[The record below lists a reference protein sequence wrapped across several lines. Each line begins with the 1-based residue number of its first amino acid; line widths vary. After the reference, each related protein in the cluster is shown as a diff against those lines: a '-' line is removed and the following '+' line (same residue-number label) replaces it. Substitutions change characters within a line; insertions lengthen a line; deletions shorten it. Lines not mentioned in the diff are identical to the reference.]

1 MSYVTYVVAV
11 VWEPCSGT
19 SCFCQQLQPC
29 LSFAGGVNLDDDDD
43 ADRDP
48 EMTSQPMTSEDSMLE
63 DDDMPSG
70 LLGSWLLIT

>member
-1 MSYVTYVVAV
+1 M
-11 VWEPCSGT
+11 
-19 SCFCQQLQPC
+19 
-29 LSFAGGVNLDDDDD
+29 DDANDD

-48 EMTSQPMTSEDSMLE
+48 EMTSQPMTSGDSMLE